1 MKQVILTLI
10 FVPAILFFAILFL
23 LHLAVHDLNMG
34 NDDSIALFWRNFKEI
49 WYKSAPFYAL
59 ITFIVFYIMLM
70 ISVSRKKVE

>member
-1 MKQVILTLI
+1 MKQVILTCI

-34 NDDSIALFWRNFKEI
+34 NDNSIALWRNFKEI

-59 ITFIVFYIMLM
+59 IAFIVFYIMLM